1 MQPVDKRQNIEN
13 IYPLSPMQ
21 QGMLFHTLLTPQAGV
36 YVPQVC
42 LYLEGKLD
50 INALQTAWNQV
61 VINHPALR
69 TAFYWEQRD
78 KPFQVVFRQVEI
90 PWKLLDWQTISE
102 AEQTVELEKFLES
115 DACGGKLRT
124 SSFDLKQPPLM
135 RLALIQLSAA
145 KYILIW
151 TQHHLII
158 DGWSSALIIREVFQ
172 NYYNSPSYY
181 PNSRPYGDYIAWLQ
195 QQDKIAAKTF
205 WQKQLQGFTTPT
217 SSLPLT
223 RGGLGRGKSE
233 NLTPQEQTRSLTPNQ
248 TASLQQWAKQQ
259 QLTLNTLL
267 QGAFALLLSRYC
279 NTTDVVFGA
288 TSSGRPATLA
298 GVESMVG
305 LFINTLPVRVQ
316 VSPTDNLVE
325 WLQKLQAQQAEA
337 LDYEY
342 TSLLE
347 IQEWSKLAPGTS
359 LFDSILVFENYPVD
373 TSGISGNQDLHIT
386 DIQSLEWTSFPLTML
401 VSVGNQLSLKVKY
414 DRNRFTD
421 NAITQLL
428 EHFCNLL
435 LGMSQPEQT
444 VGNIPL
450 LTQQEYETIHKWNQT
465 EAYYPIESIHQQFET
480 QVERTPDSIAVV
492 FGEQQLTYKE
502 LNTKANQ
509 LAHYLQTWGVQA
521 ETPVGIYIERSLEM
535 VIGILGII
543 KAGGCYVPLD
553 PAYPESRLGYII
565 NETQLSVVLTQ
576 ENLLAKLLGFTS
588 PQASTSKGL
597 SKTLCL
603 CLDTD
608 WQEIAHQP
616 DNILTTSV
624 NPDNAIYII
633 YTSGSTGTPKGVINT
648 HRGVSNRLYWMQ
660 QQYGLKIGEAVL
672 QKTPFSFDVSVWEFF
687 WTLLNG
693 SCLVMAKPGGHQ
705 DTNYLLEIIEQ
716 QQITTLHFVP
726 AMLGVFLAEPNLT
739 ERCRS
744 VKRVICSGEALSI
757 EIQNRFFQHLN
768 NAELHN
774 LYGPT
779 EAAIDVTYWQCQP
792 TNDLH
797 IVPIGR
803 PISNTQIY
811 LLNDYLEPVP
821 LGVPGE
827 IYIGGVGVARGY
839 WKRPDLTAERFIS
852 QFKIQNTL
860 WEGKPTKFKIKT
872 VNILYKTGDL
882 ARYLPDGSLE
892 YLGRLDNQVK
902 IRGLRIEL
910 GEIEAVLNQHPDVH
924 QAVVIL
930 DSKQSDNQRL
940 VAYVVKTSTSLESP
954 DLTSELQKF
963 LISQLPEYMLPSVFV
978 VLSELPLLPNGKIN
992 RQALPQPETI
1002 RHANQAYIAPRNSTE
1017 TLIANILADVLRLER
1032 VGVDENFFEL
1042 GGNSLSAIRVTSRL
1056 REAFQLDLPLHSV
1069 FEKPTIAGLAE
1080 LIEILQQSIQQ
1091 MQTTPSSQPGRKE
1104 ISL

>member
-1 MQPVDKRQNIEN
+1 MQPVDKRKNIEN

-50 INALQTAWNQV
+50 INALKTAWNQV

-90 PWKLLDWQTISE
+90 PWKILDWQTISD
-102 AEQTVELEKFLES
+102 AEQQVELEIFLES
-115 DACGGKLRT
+115 DRT
-124 SSFDLKQPPLM
+124 FSFDIKQPPLL
-135 RLALIQLSAA
+135 RLTLIQLSAT

-151 TQHHLII
+151 TQHHLIL
-158 DGWSSALIIREVFQ
+158 DGWSSALVIKEVFQ

-205 WQKQLQGFTTPT
+205 WQKQLAGFTTPT
-217 SSLPLT
+217 VIQ
-223 RGGLGRGKSE
+223 RFAQRENK

-248 TASLQQWAKQQ
+248 TTGLQQWAKEQ

-316 VSPTDNLVE
+316 VSPTDDLVE

-337 LDYEY
+337 LEYEY

-347 IQEWSKLAPGTS
+347 IQEWSELTPGTS

-373 TSGISGNQDLHIT
+373 TSGISQNQDLRII

-435 LGMSQPEQT
+435 LGMSQPGQT
-444 VGNIPL
+444 IGNLPL

-465 EAYYPIESIHQQFET
+465 EAYYPLECIHQQFDI
-480 QVERTPDSIAVV
+480 QVERTPDDVAVV
-492 FGEQQLTYKE
+492 FEEQQLTYRE
-502 LNTKANQ
+502 LNQRANQ
-509 LAHYLQTWGVQA
+509 LAHYLQTWGVQP

-535 VIGILGII
+535 VIGILGIL

-553 PAYPESRLGYII
+553 PAYPASRLTYII
-565 NETQLSVVLTQ
+565 NETQVPVVLTQ
-576 ENLLAKLLGFTS
+576 ESLLEKLLGFTS
-588 PQASTSKGL
+588 SQASSKVL
-597 SKTLCL
+597 NKTLCL

-608 WQEIAHQP
+608 WQEITQKP
-616 DNILTTSV
+616 DNNPITNV
-624 NPDNAIYII
+624 NHEDAIYII

-660 QQYGLKIGEAVL
+660 QQYGLERGEVVL

-693 SCLVMAKPGGHQ
+693 GRLVMSKPGGHQ
-705 DTNYLLEIIEQ
+705 DPNYLLEIIAQ
-716 QQITTLHFVP
+716 HKITTLHFVP
-726 AMLGVFLAEPNLT
+726 TMLGVFLEAPNLN
-739 ERCRS
+739 ERCHS
-744 VKRVICSGEALSI
+744 LKRVICSGEALSI
-757 EIQNRFFQHLN
+757 EIQNRFFQHLD
-768 NAELHN
+768 AELHN

-792 TNDLH
+792 TDNLH
-797 IVPIGR
+797 TVPIGR
-803 PISNTQIY
+803 PIANTQIY
-811 LLNDYLEPVP
+811 LLNDYLQPVP
-821 LGVPGE
+821 LGIPGE

-839 WKRPDLTAERFIS
+839 WKRPDLTTERFVGGLGTGDWGLGTGEKNNPTLNS
-852 QFKIQNTL
+852 QLSTQHSALST
-860 WEGKPTKFKIKT
+860 
-872 VNILYKTGDL
+872 LYKTGDL
-882 ARYLPDGSLE
+882 ARYLPDGNLE

-910 GEIEAVLNQHPDVH
+910 GEIEAVINQHPDVQ

-930 DSKQSDNQRL
+930 DSKQADNQRL
-940 VAYVVKTSTSLESP
+940 GAYVVQKSTSLESP
-954 DLTSELQKF
+954 DFTSELEK
-963 LISQLPEYMLPSVFV
+963 LLASQLPEYMLPSVFV
-978 VLSELPLLPNGKIN
+978 MLSELPLLPNGKIN
-992 RQALPQPETI
+992 RQALPTPETV
-1002 RHANQAYIAPRNSTE
+1002 RHANQSYIAPRNSTE
-1017 TLIANILADVLRLER
+1017 TIIANILADVLRLER
-1032 VGVDENFFEL
+1032 MGVDENFFEL

-1080 LIEILQQSIQQ
+1080 RIMILQQSIQQ
-1091 MQTTPSSQPGRKE
+1091 MQTTPSEQSGRKE

>member
-1 MQPVDKRQNIEN
+1 MHPVDKRQNIEN

-21 QGMLFHTLLTPQAGV
+21 QGMLFHTLLTPQVGL

-42 LYLEGKLD
+42 LYLEGRLN

-61 VINHPALR
+61 LENHAALR

-90 PWKLLDWQTISE
+90 PWKLLDWQGISE
-102 AEQTVELEKFLES
+102 AEIKVELEEYLQG
-115 DACGGKLRT
+115 DRILG
-124 SSFDLKQPPLM
+124 FDIKQPPLM
-135 RLALIQLSAA
+135 RFTLIQLSDI

-151 TQHHLII
+151 TQHHLIL
-158 DGWSSALIIREVFQ
+158 DGWSSALVIKQVWQ
-172 NYYNSPSYY
+172 NYYNSPFYY
-181 PNSRPYGDYIAWLQ
+181 PNSRPYSDYIAWLQ
-195 QQDKIAAKTF
+195 QQDKIAAKQF
-205 WQKQLQGFTTPT
+205 WQKQLQGFTTP
-217 SSLPLT
+217 SYPLSFL
-223 RGGLGRGKSE
+223 RSE
-233 NLTPQEQTRSLTPNQ
+233 SNNFTPQEQHRNLTPSQ
-248 TASLQQWAKQQ
+248 TTCLQQWAKQQ

-267 QGAFALLLSRYC
+267 QAAFAILLSRYC
-279 NTTDVVFGA
+279 HTTDVVFGA
-288 TSSGRPATLA
+288 TSSGRPTALP

-316 VSPTDNLVE
+316 VSATENLVA

-347 IQEWSKLAPGTS
+347 IQKWSQLSQGTS

-373 TSGISGNQDLHIT
+373 TSAIPENQELRIV
-386 DIQSLEWTSFPLTML
+386 DIQSLEWTSFPLTVL

-421 NAITQLL
+421 HTITQLL
-428 EHFCNLL
+428 EHFCTLL
-435 LGMSQPEQT
+435 LGMSQPVQT
-444 VGNIPL
+444 VGNLPL
-450 LTQQEYETIHKWNQT
+450 LTQQEYESIQQWNQT
-465 EAYYPIESIHQQFET
+465 EAYYPLESIHQQFVA
-480 QVERTPDSIAVV
+480 QVERTPDNIAVV
-492 FGEQQLTYKE
+492 FEDKQLTYKE
-502 LNTKANQ
+502 LNQRANQ
-509 LAHYLQTWGVQA
+509 LAHYLQTLGVQP
-521 ETPVGIYIERSLEM
+521 EIPVGIYIERSLEM
-535 VIGILGII
+535 VIGILGIL
-543 KAGGCYVPLD
+543 KAGGCYLPLD
-553 PAYPESRLGYII
+553 PAYTVSRLTYII
-565 NETQLSVVLTQ
+565 DATNISVLLTQ
-576 ENLLAKLLGFTS
+576 SSLLDKLPNYDGKIL
-588 PQASTSKGL
+588 A
-597 SKTLCL
+597 
-603 CLDTD
+603 LDTD
-608 WQEIAHQP
+608 LQEISQTSENNP
-616 DNILTTSV
+616 TTLV

-633 YTSGSTGTPKGVINT
+633 YTSGSTGTPKGVINN

-660 QQYGLKIGEAVL
+660 QQYNLEIGEPVL

-693 SCLVMAKPGGHQ
+693 GCLVMAKPEGHQ

-726 AMLGVFLAEPNLT
+726 TMLGVFLEEPNLT

-757 EIQNRFFQHLN
+757 EIQNRFFRSF

-792 TNDLH
+792 TPPNLPLVRGGAESGGMELH
-797 IVPIGR
+797 TVPIGR

-811 LLNDYLEPVP
+811 LLNDYLQPVP

-839 WKRPDLTAERFIS
+839 WNRPDLTAERFITNAPHPNPPLVKGRELDFPVS
-852 QFKIQNTL
+852 PL
-860 WEGKPTKFKIKT
+860 SPTP
-872 VNILYKTGDL
+872 LYKTGDL
-882 ARYLPDGSLE
+882 GRYLPDGNVE

-910 GEIEAVLNQHPDVH
+910 GEIEAVLNQHPDI
-924 QAVVIL
+924 QQTVVIL
-930 DSKQSDNQRL
+930 DSKYPENQRL
-940 VAYVVKTSTSLESP
+940 VAYVVPASTSTESESF
-954 DLTSELQKF
+954 TQELQKF
-963 LISQLPEYMLPSVFV
+963 LLSQLPEYMLPSVFL
-978 VLSELPLLPNGKIN
+978 VLSALPLLPNGKIN
-992 RQALPQPETI
+992 RQALPQPETV
-1002 RHANQAYIAPRNSTE
+1002 RHGNQTYIAPRNSTE
-1017 TLIANILADVLRLER
+1017 TLVANILADVLRLER
-1032 VGVDENFFEL
+1032 MGVDENFFEL
-1042 GGNSLSAIRVTSRL
+1042 GGNSLLAIRVTSRL

-1080 LIEILQQSIQQ
+1080 GIEILQQTIQQ
-1091 MQTTPSSQPGRKE
+1091 MQTTPSDQPGRKE

>member
-1 MQPVDKRQNIEN
+1 MQPVDKRKNIEN

-36 YVPQVC
+36 YVPQIC
-42 LYLEGKLD
+42 LHLEGTLD
-50 INALQTAWNQV
+50 INALKTAWNQV

-78 KPFQVVFRQVEI
+78 KPFQVVFKQVEI
-90 PWKLLDWQTISE
+90 PWKVLDWQTISE
-102 AEQTVELEKFLES
+102 AEQQVELEKFFES
-115 DACGGKLRT
+115 DRI
-124 SSFDLKQPPLM
+124 SSFDLKTPPLI
-135 RLALIQLSAA
+135 RLTLIQLSAT

-151 TQHHLII
+151 TQHHLIL
-158 DGWSSALIIREVFQ
+158 DGWSSALVIKEVFQ

-205 WQKQLQGFTTPT
+205 WQKQLAGFTTPT
-217 SSLPLT
+217 VIQRFPH
-223 RGGLGRGKSE
+223 RENK

-248 TASLQQWAKQQ
+248 TTALQKWAKQQ
-259 QLTLNTLL
+259 LLTLNTLL
-267 QGAFALLLSRYC
+267 QGAFVLLLSRYC

-316 VSPTDNLVE
+316 VSPTDNLIE

-337 LDYEY
+337 LEYEY

-347 IQEWSKLAPGTS
+347 IQEWSELAPGTS

-373 TSGISGNQDLHIT
+373 TSGISGNQDLRII

-421 NAITQLL
+421 NVITQLL

-435 LGMSQPEQT
+435 LGMSEPGQT
-444 VGNIPL
+444 IGNLPL
-450 LTQQEYETIHKWNQT
+450 LTQREYETIHKWNQT
-465 EAYYPIESIHQQFET
+465 EAYYPLECIHHQFVA
-480 QVERTPDSIAVV
+480 QVERTPDDVAVV
-492 FGEQQLTYKE
+492 FEGEQLTYKE
-502 LNTKANQ
+502 LNQRANQ
-509 LAHYLQTWGVQA
+509 LAHYLQTWGVQP

-535 VIGILGII
+535 VIGILGIL

-553 PAYPESRLGYII
+553 PAYPASRLTYII
-565 NETQLSVVLTQ
+565 NETQVPVVLTQ
-576 ENLLAKLLGFTS
+576 ESLLEKLLGFTS
-588 PQASTSKGL
+588 PQASSKVL
-597 SKTLCL
+597 NKTLCL

-608 WQEIAHQP
+608 WQEITQKP
-616 DNILTTSV
+616 DNNPITNV
-624 NPDNAIYII
+624 NHEDAIYII

-648 HRGVSNRLYWMQ
+648 HHGVSNRLYWMQ
-660 QQYGLKIGEAVL
+660 QQYGLQIGEAVL

-693 SCLVMAKPGGHQ
+693 GRLVMAKPGGHQ
-705 DTNYLLEIIEQ
+705 DPNYLLEIIAQ
-716 QQITTLHFVP
+716 HKITTLHFVP
-726 AMLGVFLAEPNLT
+726 TMLGVFLETPNLN

-744 VKRVICSGEALSI
+744 LKRVICSGEALSI
-757 EIQNRFFQHLN
+757 EIKNRFLQHLD
-768 NAELHN
+768 AELHN

-792 TNDLH
+792 NNNLH
-797 IVPIGR
+797 TVPIGR
-803 PISNTQIY
+803 PITNTQIY
-811 LLNDYLEPVP
+811 LLNDYLQPVP
-821 LGVPGE
+821 LGIPGE

-839 WKRPDLTAERFIS
+839 WQRPDLTAKRFINQQS
-852 QFKIQNTL
+852 
-860 WEGKPTKFKIKT
+860 T

-882 ARYLPDGSLE
+882 ARYLPDGNLE

-910 GEIEAVLNQHPDVH
+910 GEIEAVLHQHSDVQ

-930 DSKQSDNQRL
+930 DLKQADNQRL
-940 VAYVVKTSTSLESP
+940 VAYIVRKSKSAESETF
-954 DLTSELQKF
+954 TSELQK
-963 LISQLPEYMLPSVFV
+963 LLTSQLPEYMLPSVFV

-992 RQALPQPETI
+992 RQALPAPETV
-1002 RHANQAYIAPRNSTE
+1002 RHTNQSYVAPRNSTE
-1017 TLIANILADVLRLER
+1017 TIIANILADVLRLER

-1080 LIEILQQSIQQ
+1080 RIMILQQSIQQ
-1091 MQTTPSSQPGRKE
+1091 MQTTPSEQSGRQE

>member
-21 QGMLFHTLLTPQAGV
+21 QGMLFHSLLTPQAGV

-42 LYLEGKLD
+42 LHLEGKLD
-50 INALQTAWNQV
+50 INALQAAWNQV

-90 PWKLLDWQTISE
+90 PWQFFDWQAISE
-102 AEQTVELEKFLES
+102 AELKVKLEAYLES
-115 DACGGKLRT
+115 DRS
-124 SSFDLKQPPLM
+124 SSFDLKQPPLI
-135 RLALIQLSAA
+135 RLTLIQLSAN

-151 TQHHLII
+151 TQHHLIL
-158 DGWSSALIIREVFQ
+158 DGWSSALVIKEVFQ

-181 PNSRPYGDYIAWLQ
+181 PNSRPYGSYIAWLQ
-195 QQDKIAAKTF
+195 QQDKIAAQTF
-205 WQKQLQGFTTPT
+205 WKQQLQGFTTPT
-217 SSLPLT
+217 LIDSFPRLE
-223 RGGLGRGKSE
+223 GKKF
-233 NLTPQEQTRSLTPNQ
+233 TPQEKTRSLTPSQ
-248 TASLQQWAKQQ
+248 TTSLQQWAKQQ

-316 VSPTDNLVE
+316 VSPSDNVVV
-325 WLQKLQAQQAEA
+325 WLQKLQAQQAET
-337 LDYEY
+337 LDYEF

-347 IQEWSKLAPGTS
+347 IQEWSELAPGTS

-373 TSGISGNQDLHIT
+373 TTGISGNQDLRII
-386 DIQSLEWTSFPLTML
+386 DIQSLEWTSFPLTVL
-401 VSVGNQLSLKVKY
+401 VSVGNHLSLKIKY
-414 DRNRFTD
+414 DQNRFTD
-421 NAITQLL
+421 YAITQLL

-435 LGMSQPEQT
+435 LGMSPPEQS

-450 LTQQEYETIHKWNQT
+450 LTQQEHETIDRWNQT
-465 EAYYPIESIHQQFET
+465 EAYYPIECIHEQFAA

-492 FGEQQLTYKE
+492 FGEQQLTYRE
-502 LNTKANQ
+502 LNQHANQ

-535 VIGILGII
+535 VIGILGIL
-543 KAGGCYVPLD
+543 KAGGSYVPLD
-553 PAYPESRLGYII
+553 PAYPASRLAYII
-565 NETQLSVVLTQ
+565 NETEISVLLTQ
-576 ENLLAKLLGFTS
+576 SFLLDKLPKYSG
-588 PQASTSKGL
+588 
-597 SKTLCL
+597 KTL

-608 WQEIAHQP
+608 LQETA
-616 DNILTTSV
+616 SV
-624 NPDNAIYII
+624 SQNNPATDVHPDNAIYII

-660 QQYGLKIGEAVL
+660 QQYDLQIGEAVL

-693 SCLVMAKPGGHQ
+693 GRLVMAKPGGHQ
-705 DTNYLLEIIEQ
+705 DTNYLLEIIAQ

-726 AMLGVFLAEPNLT
+726 AMLGVFLEAPNLS
-739 ERCRS
+739 ECCRS

-757 EIQNRFFQHLN
+757 EIQNRFFHLLDT
-768 NAELHN
+768 ELHN

-792 TNDLH
+792 TDNLH
-797 IVPIGR
+797 TVPIGR

-811 LLNDYLEPVP
+811 LLNDYLQSVP

-839 WKRPDLTAERFIS
+839 WKRPDLTAERFIQKAEEQRGNGNANPS
-852 QFKIQNTL
+852 L
-860 WEGKPTKFKIKT
+860 
-872 VNILYKTGDL
+872 LYKTGDL
-882 ARYLPDGSLE
+882 ARYLPDGNLE

-910 GEIEAVLNQHPDVH
+910 GEIEAVLNQHPDV
-924 QAVVIL
+924 QQSVVIL

-940 VAYVVKTSTSLESP
+940 LAYVVRRSTSVESEYF
-954 DLTSELQKF
+954 TSELQKF
-963 LISQLPEYMLPSVFV
+963 LTSQLPEYMLPSAFV
-978 VLSELPLLPNGKIN
+978 MLSELPLLPNGKIN
-992 RQALPQPETI
+992 RQALPAPEI
-1002 RHANQAYIAPRNSTE
+1002 VRHANQSDIAPRNSTE

-1032 VGVDENFFEL
+1032 MGVEENFFEL

-1056 REAFQLDLPLHSV
+1056 REAFQLDLPLHTV

-1080 LIEILQQSIQQ
+1080 RIAILQQSIQQ
-1091 MQTTPSSQPGRKE
+1091 MQTTSSYQSGRKE

>member
-1 MQPVDKRQNIEN
+1 MQPVDKRKNIEN

-42 LYLEGKLD
+42 LHLEGKLD

-102 AEQTVELEKFLES
+102 AEQTLELEKFLES
-115 DACGGKLRT
+115 DRIFT
-124 SSFDLKQPPLM
+124 FDLKHPPLM
-135 RLALIQLSAA
+135 RFTLIQLSAT
-145 KYILIW
+145 KHILIW
-151 TQHHLII
+151 TQHHLIL
-158 DGWSSALIIREVFQ
+158 DGWSSALVIREVFQ

-205 WQKQLQGFTTPT
+205 WQKQLAGFTTPT
-217 SSLPLT
+217 VIQPFPQ
-223 RGGLGRGKSE
+223 RENK
-233 NLTPQEQTRSLTPNQ
+233 NLTPQEQTRSLTPSQ
-248 TASLQQWAKQQ
+248 TAALQQWAKQQ

-347 IQEWSKLAPGTS
+347 IQEWSEIAPGTS

-373 TSGISGNQDLHIT
+373 TSGISGNQDLRIT

-401 VSVGNQLSLKVKY
+401 VSLGNQLSLKVKY

-450 LTQQEYETIHKWNQT
+450 LTHQEYETIHKWNQT

-502 LNTKANQ
+502 LNQRANQ

-553 PAYPESRLGYII
+553 PAYPESRLAYIV
-565 NETQLSVVLTQ
+565 NETQVPVVLTQ
-576 ENLLAKLLGFTS
+576 ESLLEKLLGFAS
-588 PQASTSKGL
+588 PQASTSKIL

-608 WQEIAHQP
+608 WQEIASTSQ
-616 DNILTTSV
+616 DNPTTNV
-624 NPDNAIYII
+624 TPDNAIYII

-660 QQYGLKIGEAVL
+660 QQYGLQIEEAVL

-693 SCLVMAKPGGHQ
+693 GCLVMAKPGGHQ
-705 DTNYLLEIIEQ
+705 DPNYLLEIIAQ
-716 QQITTLHFVP
+716 HKITTLHFVP
-726 AMLGVFLAEPNLT
+726 TMLGVFLETPNLH
-739 ERCRS
+739 ESCRS
-744 VKRVICSGEALSI
+744 LKRVICSGEALSI
-757 EIQNRFFQHLN
+757 EIQNRFFQRLD
-768 NAELHN
+768 AELHN

-779 EAAIDVTYWQCQP
+779 EAAIDVTYWKCQP

-797 IVPIGR
+797 TVPIGR
-803 PISNTQIY
+803 PIANTQIY
-811 LLNDYLEPVP
+811 LLNDYLQPVP

-827 IYIGGVGVARGY
+827 IYIGGVGVAKGY
-839 WKRPDLTAERFIS
+839 WQRPDLTAERFIGELERS
-852 QFKIQNTL
+852 RGDLIPNAQCPL
-860 WEGKPTKFKIKT
+860 ALSEAEGMPHA
-872 VNILYKTGDL
+872 LYKTGDL
-882 ARYLPDGSLE
+882 ARYLHDGSLE

-910 GEIEAVLNQHPDVH
+910 GEIEAVINQHPDV
-924 QAVVIL
+924 QQSVVIL
-930 DSKQSDNQRL
+930 DSKQADNQRL
-940 VAYVVKTSTSLESP
+940 VAYVVRKSNSVESP
-954 DLTSELQKF
+954 HFTSELEK
-963 LISQLPEYMLPSVFV
+963 LLASQLPEYMLPSVFV
-978 VLSELPLLPNGKIN
+978 VLSKLPLLPNGKIN
-992 RQALPQPETI
+992 RQALPTPETV
-1002 RHANQAYIAPRNSTE
+1002 RHANQSYVAPRNSTE
-1017 TLIANILADVLRLER
+1017 TIIANILADVLRLER

-1091 MQTTPSSQPGRKE
+1091 MQTTPSSQLGRKE

>member
-1 MQPVDKRQNIEN
+1 MQPVDKRKNIEN

-78 KPFQVVFRQVEI
+78 KPFQVVFKQVEI
-90 PWKLLDWQTISE
+90 PWKILDWQTISE
-102 AEQTVELEKFLES
+102 AEQKLELDKFLQTDS
-115 DACGGKLRT
+115 T
-124 SSFDLKQPPLM
+124 SSFDLKQPPLI
-135 RLALIQLSAA
+135 RLTLIQLAA
-145 KYILIW
+145 NKYILIW

-158 DGWSSALIIREVFQ
+158 DGWSSALVIKEVFQ
-172 NYYNSPSYY
+172 NYYHSPSYY
-181 PNSRPYGDYIAWLQ
+181 PNSRPYGDYIAWIQ

-205 WQKQLQGFTTPT
+205 WKKQLAGFTTPT
-217 SSLPLT
+217 VIQPFPQ
-223 RGGLGRGKSE
+223 RE
-233 NLTPQEQTRSLTPNQ
+233 NKNLRYQEQTRSLTHSQ
-248 TASLQQWAKQQ
+248 TSALQQWAKQQ
-259 QLTLNTLL
+259 QLTMNTLL

-288 TSSGRPATLA
+288 TSSGRPANLA

-325 WLQKLQAQQAEA
+325 WLQKIQAQQAEA

-347 IQEWSKLAPGTS
+347 IQEWSELAPGTG

-373 TSGISGNQDLHIT
+373 TMGILGNQDLRII
-386 DIQSLEWTSFPLTML
+386 DIQALEWTSFPLTLL
-401 VSVGNQLSLKVKY
+401 VSLGNQLSLKVKY
-414 DRNRFTD
+414 DCNKFTD
-421 NAITQLL
+421 NFINQLL
-428 EHFCNLL
+428 EYFYILL
-435 LGMSQPEQT
+435 LGFSQTGQT
-444 VGNIPL
+444 IGNLPL
-450 LTQQEYETIHKWNQT
+450 LTQQEYETIYKWNQT
-465 EAYYPIESIHQQFET
+465 AAYYPPESIHQQFVA
-480 QVERTPDSIAVV
+480 QVEKTPDNIAVV
-492 FGEQQLTYKE
+492 FEEKQLTYRE
-502 LNTKANQ
+502 LNQRANQ
-509 LAHYLQTWGVQA
+509 LAHYLQTWGVQP
-521 ETPVGIYIERSLEM
+521 ETPVGIYINRSLEM
-535 VIGILGII
+535 VIGILGIL
-543 KAGGCYVPLD
+543 KAGCCYVPLD
-553 PAYPESRLGYII
+553 PAYPASRLTYII
-565 NETQLSVVLTQ
+565 NQTQVPVILTQ
-576 ENLLAKLLGFTS
+576 ESLLEKLLGFTS
-588 PQASTSKGL
+588 PQASNTKVFSKI
-597 SKTLCL
+597 L

-608 WQEIAHQP
+608 WQEITQEP
-616 DNILTTSV
+616 DNNPSTNI

-660 QQYGLKIGEAVL
+660 QQYDLQIGEAVL

-693 SCLVMAKPGGHQ
+693 GCLVMAKPGGHQ
-705 DTNYLLEIIEQ
+705 DPNYLLEIIAQ
-716 QQITTLHFVP
+716 HKITTLHFVP
-726 AMLGVFLAEPNLT
+726 AMLGVFLESPNLT
-739 ERCRS
+739 EFCHS
-744 VKRVICSGEALSI
+744 LKRVICSGEALSI
-757 EIQNRFFQHLN
+757 KLQNRFFQHL

-779 EAAIDVTYWQCQP
+779 EAAIDVTYWKCQP
-792 TNDLH
+792 TPPNLPLPRGGAESGGVELH
-797 IVPIGR
+797 TVPIGY
-803 PISNTQIY
+803 PIANTQIY
-811 LLNDYLEPVP
+811 LLSDNLQPVP

-839 WKRPDLTAERFIS
+839 WKRPDLTTERFIN
-852 QFKIQNTL
+852 QFKIQNSNSQQSTAN
-860 WEGKPTKFKIKT
+860 T
-872 VNILYKTGDL
+872 LYKTGDL

-910 GEIEAVLNQHPDVH
+910 GEIEAVINQRPDV
-924 QAVVIL
+924 QQSVVIL
-930 DSKQSDNQRL
+930 DSKQADNQRL
-940 VAYVVKTSTSLESP
+940 VAYIVQKATSIESP
-954 DLTSELQKF
+954 DFTSELEKW
-963 LISQLPEYMLPSVFV
+963 LASQLPEYMIPSAFV
-978 VLSELPLLPNGKIN
+978 MLSELPLLPNGKIN
-992 RQALPQPETI
+992 RQALPIPETI
-1002 RHANQAYIAPRNSTE
+1002 RHINQFYVAPRNSTE
-1017 TLIANILADVLRLER
+1017 TIISNILADVLRLER
-1032 VGVDENFFEL
+1032 IGIDENFFEL
-1042 GGNSLSAIRVTSRL
+1042 GGNSLSAIRLTSRL

-1080 LIEILQQSIQQ
+1080 RITILQQSIQQ
-1091 MQTTPSSQPGRKE
+1091 MQTTPFNQSGRKE

>member
-1 MQPVDKRQNIEN
+1 MQPVDKRKNIEN

-21 QGMLFHTLLTPQAGV
+21 QGMLFHTLLTPQAGI

-50 INALQTAWNQV
+50 INALRTAWDKV

-78 KPFQVVFRQVEI
+78 KPFQVVFKQVEI
-90 PWKLLDWQTISE
+90 PWKILDWQTISE
-102 AEQTVELEKFLES
+102 AEQKKVELEKFLES
-115 DACGGKLRT
+115 DRSL
-124 SSFDLKQPPLM
+124 SFDLKQPPLL
-135 RLALIQLSAA
+135 RLTLIQLSAI

-151 TQHHLII
+151 TQHHLIL
-158 DGWSSALIIREVFQ
+158 DGWSSALVIKEVFQ

-205 WQKQLQGFTTPT
+205 WQKQLAGFTTPT
-217 SSLPLT
+217 VIQPFPQ
-223 RGGLGRGKSE
+223 RENK

-248 TASLQQWAKQQ
+248 TTALQQWAKQQ

-316 VSPTDNLVE
+316 VLPTDNLVE

-337 LDYEY
+337 LEYEY

-347 IQEWSKLAPGTS
+347 IQEWSELTPGAS

-373 TSGISGNQDLHIT
+373 TSVISQNQDLRII

-435 LGMSQPEQT
+435 LGMSQPGQT
-444 VGNIPL
+444 IKNIPL
-450 LTQQEYETIHKWNQT
+450 LTQHEYETIHKWNQT
-465 EAYYPIESIHQQFET
+465 EAYYPLECIHQQFEA
-480 QVERTPDSIAVV
+480 QVERTPDDVAVV
-492 FGEQQLTYKE
+492 FEGQKLTYRE
-502 LNTKANQ
+502 LNQRANQ
-509 LAHYLQTWGVQA
+509 LAHYLQTWGVQL
-521 ETPVGIYIERSLEM
+521 ETPVGICVERSLEM
-535 VIGILGII
+535 VIGILGIL
-543 KAGGCYVPLD
+543 KAGGCYVPLE
-553 PAYPESRLGYII
+553 PAYPTSRLTYII
-565 NETQLSVVLTQ
+565 NETQVPVVLTQ
-576 ENLLAKLLGFTS
+576 EKLLQKLLGFTS
-588 PQASTSKGL
+588 PQASTSKVL
-597 SKTLCL
+597 NKTLCL

-608 WQEIAHQP
+608 WQEITHKP
-616 DNILTTSV
+616 DNNPTINV
-624 NPDNAIYII
+624 NPENAIYII

-660 QQYGLKIGEAVL
+660 QQYGLQIGEAVL

-693 SCLVMAKPGGHQ
+693 GCLVMAKPGGHQ
-705 DTNYLLEIIEQ
+705 DPNYLLEIIAQ
-716 QQITTLHFVP
+716 HKITTLHFVP
-726 AMLGVFLAEPNLT
+726 TMLGVFLETPNLN

-744 VKRVICSGEALSI
+744 LKRVICSGEALSI
-757 EIQNRFFQHLN
+757 EIQNRFFQHLD
-768 NAELHN
+768 AELHN

-792 TNDLH
+792 NNNLH
-797 IVPIGR
+797 TVPIGR
-803 PISNTQIY
+803 PIANIQIY
-811 LLNDYLEPVP
+811 LLNDYLQPVP

-839 WKRPDLTAERFIS
+839 WQRPDLTAERFIGGLGEN
-852 QFKIQNTL
+852 FP
-860 WEGKPTKFKIKT
+860 PTPLHPYTPTPI
-872 VNILYKTGDL
+872 YKTGDL

-902 IRGLRIEL
+902 FRGLRIEL
-910 GEIEAVLNQHPDVH
+910 GEIEAVINQHPDVQ

-940 VAYVVKTSTSLESP
+940 VAYVVQKSNSLESP
-954 DLTSELQKF
+954 DFTNELEK
-963 LISQLPEYMLPSVFV
+963 LLASQLPEYMLPSVFV
-978 VLSELPLLPNGKIN
+978 MLSELPLLPNGKIN
-992 RQALPQPETI
+992 RQALPQPETV
-1002 RHANQAYIAPRNSTE
+1002 RHANQSYVAPRNSTE
-1017 TLIANILADVLRLER
+1017 TIIANILADVLRLER
-1032 VGVDENFFEL
+1032 VGIDENFFEL

-1080 LIEILQQSIQQ
+1080 RIMILQQSIQQ
-1091 MQTTPSSQPGRKE
+1091 MQTTPSEQSGRQE

>member
-1 MQPVDKRQNIEN
+1 MDKRQNIEN

-36 YVPQVC
+36 YVPQIC

-50 INALQTAWNQV
+50 INTLQTAWVQV
-61 VINHPALR
+61 VKNHAALR

-90 PWKLLDWQTISE
+90 PWKLLDWQTISD
-102 AEQTVELEKFLES
+102 AKQKVELEKFLES
-115 DACGGKLRT
+115 DRIFI
-124 SSFDLKQPPLM
+124 FDLKQPPLM
-135 RLALIQLSAA
+135 RFSLIQLSKI
-145 KYILIW
+145 KYILVW
-151 TQHHLII
+151 TQHHLIL
-158 DGWSSALIIREVFQ
+158 DGWSAALVIREVFQ
-172 NYYNSPSYY
+172 NYYNSPFYY

-205 WQKQLQGFTTPT
+205 WQQQLQGFITPT
-217 SSLPLT
+217 LIDQFS
-223 RGGLGRGKSE
+223 RKE
-233 NLTPQEQTRSLTPNQ
+233 NKKFTPQEQTRNLTPSQ
-248 TASLQQWAKQQ
+248 TTFLQQWAKQQ
-259 QLTLNTLL
+259 QLTLNTVL

-288 TSSGRPATLA
+288 TSSGRPANLA

-347 IQEWSKLAPGTS
+347 IQEWSELAPGTS
-359 LFDSILVFENYPVD
+359 LFDSILVFENYPID
-373 TSGISGNQDLHIT
+373 TSVISENQDLHIT

-401 VSVGNQLSLKVKY
+401 VSIANQLSLKVKY
-414 DRNRFTD
+414 DSNRFTD
-421 NAITQLL
+421 YAITQLL

-435 LGMSQPEQT
+435 LGISQPEQT
-444 VGNIPL
+444 LESIPF

-465 EAYYPIESIHQQFET
+465 EAYYPIECIHQQFET
-480 QVERTPDSIAVV
+480 QVERTPDNIAVV
-492 FGEQQLTYKE
+492 FGEKQLTYQE
-502 LNTKANQ
+502 LNQRANQ
-509 LAHYLQTWGVQA
+509 LAHYLQTWGVQP

-535 VIGILGII
+535 VIGILGIL
-543 KAGGCYVPLD
+543 KAGGIYVPLD
-553 PAYPESRLGYII
+553 PAYPASRLTYII
-565 NETQLSVVLTQ
+565 DETQVPVVLTQ
-576 ENLLAKLLGFTS
+576 EKLLAKLLGFTS
-588 PQASTSKGL
+588 PQASNSKGL

-608 WQEIAHQP
+608 WHEIIEQDQ
-616 DNILTTSV
+616 DNPTTSV
-624 NPDNAIYII
+624 NVDNAIYII

-648 HRGVSNRLYWMQ
+648 HRGISNRLYWMQ
-660 QQYGLKIGEAVL
+660 QEYDLKIGETVL

-693 SCLVMAKPGGHQ
+693 GCLVMAKPGRHQ
-705 DTNYLLEIIEQ
+705 DPSYLLEVIEQ

-726 AMLGVFLAEPNLT
+726 AMLGVFLEEPNLS

-757 EIQNRFFQHLN
+757 EIQNRFFQHLKY
-768 NAELHN
+768 AELHN

-792 TNDLH
+792 NNDLH
-797 IVPIGR
+797 TVPIGR
-803 PISNTQIY
+803 PIANTQIY
-811 LLNDYLEPVP
+811 LLNDYLQPVP

-839 WKRPDLTAERFIS
+839 WKRPDLTAEKFI
-852 QFKIQNTL
+852 QKAEGRRQEAEGQRGNTNST
-860 WEGKPTKFKIKT
+860 PKFQLST
-872 VNILYKTGDL
+872 LYKTGDL

-910 GEIEAVLNQHPDVH
+910 GEIEAVLNQHSDVQ

-930 DSKQSDNQRL
+930 DSKHPENKRL
-940 VAYVVKTSTSLESP
+940 VGYVVRKNKSEESENF
-954 DLTSELQKF
+954 TNELQKF
-963 LISQLPEYMLPSVFV
+963 LISQLPDYMLPSVFV

-992 RQALPQPETI
+992 RQALPETI
-1002 RHANQAYIAPRNSTE
+1002 RDANQLYLAPRNSTE
-1017 TLIANILADVLRLER
+1017 TIVANILTDVLRLER
-1032 VGVDENFFEL
+1032 MGVDENFFEL
-1042 GGNSLSAIRVTSRL
+1042 GGNSLSAIRVTSRI

-1091 MQTTPSSQPGRKE
+1091 MASTPSNKLGRKE

>member
-1 MQPVDKRQNIEN
+1 MQPVDKRKNIEN

-50 INALQTAWNQV
+50 INTLQTAWNQV
-61 VINHPALR
+61 VINHPSLR

-78 KPFQVVFRQVEI
+78 KPFQVVFKQVEI
-90 PWKLLDWQTISE
+90 PWKILDWQTISE
-102 AEQTVELEKFLES
+102 AEQQVELEKIFES
-115 DACGGKLRT
+115 DRT
-124 SSFDLKQPPLM
+124 SSFDLKQPPLL
-135 RLALIQLSAA
+135 RLTLIQLSAT

-151 TQHHLII
+151 TQNHLIL
-158 DGWSSALIIREVFQ
+158 DGWSSALVIKEVFQ

-205 WQKQLQGFTTPT
+205 WQKQLSGFTTPT
-217 SSLPLT
+217 VIQ
-223 RGGLGRGKSE
+223 RFAQKE
-233 NLTPQEQTRSLTPNQ
+233 NKNLTPQEQTRSLTPSQ
-248 TASLQQWAKQQ
+248 TTALQQWAKQQ

-347 IQEWSKLAPGTS
+347 IQEWSELAPGTA

-373 TSGISGNQDLHIT
+373 TSGISQNQDLRII

-414 DRNRFTD
+414 DSNRFTD

-435 LGMSQPEQT
+435 LGMSQPVRT
-444 VGNIPL
+444 IGNLPL

-465 EAYYPIESIHQQFET
+465 EAYYPLECIHQQFVA
-480 QVERTPDSIAVV
+480 QVERTPDDVAVV
-492 FGEQQLTYKE
+492 FEEQQLTYRE
-502 LNTKANQ
+502 LNQRANQ
-509 LAHYLQTWGVQA
+509 LAHYLQTWGVQP

-535 VIGILGII
+535 VIGILGIL

-553 PAYPESRLGYII
+553 PAYPASRLTYII
-565 NETQLSVVLTQ
+565 NETQVPVVLTQ
-576 ENLLAKLLGFTS
+576 ESLLQKLLGFTS
-588 PQASTSKGL
+588 PQASSKVL

-608 WQEIAHQP
+608 WHEIASASE
-616 DNILTTSV
+616 DNPTTNA

-633 YTSGSTGTPKGVINT
+633 YTSGSTGAPKGVINT

-660 QQYGLKIGEAVL
+660 QQYGLQIGEAVL

-693 SCLVMAKPGGHQ
+693 GSLVMAKPGGHQ
-705 DTNYLLEIIEQ
+705 DPNYLLEIIAQ
-716 QQITTLHFVP
+716 HKITTLHFVP
-726 AMLGVFLAEPNLT
+726 TMLGVFLETPNLN

-744 VKRVICSGEALSI
+744 LKRVICSGEALSI
-757 EIQNRFFQHLN
+757 EIQNRFFQHLD
-768 NAELHN
+768 AELHN

-792 TNDLH
+792 TDNLH
-797 IVPIGR
+797 TVPIGR
-803 PISNTQIY
+803 PIANTQIY
-811 LLNDYLEPVP
+811 LLNDYLQPVP
-821 LGVPGE
+821 LGIPGE

-839 WKRPDLTAERFIS
+839 WKRPDLTAERFIGGLG
-852 QFKIQNTL
+852 TL
-860 WEGKPTKFKIKT
+860 RQAQCIAGDWGLGENFPPTPLHPYTPTPI
-872 VNILYKTGDL
+872 YRTGDL

-910 GEIEAVLNQHPDVH
+910 GEIEAVINQHPDVQ

-930 DSKQSDNQRL
+930 DSKQADNQRL
-940 VAYVVKTSTSLESP
+940 VAYVVQKSNSLELP
-954 DLTSELQKF
+954 NFTSELQKF
-963 LISQLPEYMLPSVFV
+963 LASQLPEYMLPSVFME
-978 VLSELPLLPNGKIN
+978 LSELPLLPNGKIN
-992 RQALPQPETI
+992 RQALPTPETV
-1002 RHANQAYIAPRNSTE
+1002 RHANQSYVAPRNSTE
-1017 TLIANILADVLRLER
+1017 TIIANILADVLRLER
-1032 VGVDENFFEL
+1032 VGIDENFFEL

-1080 LIEILQQSIQQ
+1080 RIMILQQSIQQ
-1091 MQTTPSSQPGRKE
+1091 MQTTPSEQSGRQE